1 MAATTCAPERGT
13 PGIVLASGPALDIKS
28 PQPVP
33 LVSAG
38 APWPNADAWRPA
50 GWRTGLAPAEVADA
64 LSDLAPRRGTPDPGR
79 VAAWAARGVTLAT
92 AKGDAALLRDCWA
105 SQEWMWRLA
114 EEIIGPPAVDS
125 FWNAWS
131 VTHELWSGVRLLDG
145 TDGRDGFDPALW
157 GAGTAYVNGPHS
169 DNSRTM
175 ACVAAHVRAGNR
187 AAMIAPLDGCD
198 WVQGAT
204 ASVGGAVVVAD
215 FASAN
220 LIVLLGRA
228 RFRPP
233 PGVTESSPRG
243 AFQMGL
249 WGVPADVVRDLAGAR
264 VWVPEARREV
274 VIVRGAGDAGRPVS
288 EDRRKALAARDAGAA
303 PHDAA

>member
-1 MAATTCAPERGT
+1 MAATTCAPERG
-13 PGIVLASGPALDIKS
+13 LLDIPRVVGAPTPAPAS
-28 PQPVP
+28 PVVP

-50 GWRTGLAPAEVADA
+50 GWRTGLSPADVADA
-64 LSDLAPRRGTPDPGR
+64 LYDLSPARGAVDPDR
-79 VAAWAARGVTLAT
+79 AAAWAARGVTLAT
-92 AKGDAALLRDCWA
+92 VKADAAVLRDCWA

-114 EEIIGPPAVDS
+114 EEVVGPPAVDS
-125 FWNAWS
+125 FWNPWS

-145 TDGRDGFDPALW
+145 VDGRDGFDPGLW
-157 GAGTAYVNGPHS
+157 GTGTAYVNGPHS

-175 ACVAAHVRAGNR
+175 ACVAAHVRAGSR

-204 ASVGGAVVVAD
+204 ASVDGAVVVAD
-215 FASAN
+215 FASAD

-233 PGVTESSPRG
+233 PGISESSPRG

-249 WGVPADVVRDLAGAR
+249 WGVPADTVRDLAGAR
-264 VWVPEARREV
+264 VWVPEARRDV
-274 VIVRGAGDAGRPVS
+274 VFMRGAGDAGRPVS
-288 EDRRKALAARDAGAA
+288 EDRLKALAARKRSAVPRGGT
-303 PHDAA
+303 